1 MICRVCEVKAG
12 RVYVMPSDEGC
23 VMLEWFMCCDNV
35 MLIVGGESHRPG
47 DISHHHGNAECN
59 IRTHK
64 ETYI

>member
-12 RVYVMPSDEGC
+12 RVYVMPSDEER

-47 DISHHHGNAECN
+47 DISHHHGNV
-59 IRTHK
+59 
-64 ETYI
+64 